1 MDRRRALMLLG
12 GCESFDRDDLEGL
25 RLEGIDAVELLE
37 GGISLW
43 KGLGLTE
50 RVRTFL
56 EEGLARQWA
65 DRELDR
71 CRDLGVTVVT
81 VDDEAYPDSLRR
93 LPGAPLALYLRG
105 TFPSLE
111 GAVAVVGTR
120 RCSTYGRRVAHDLGC
135 RLSQIGLA
143 VVSGGASGID
153 GAAHSGALD
162 GGFPTVAVLGTGVD
176 RVFPR
181 GHEDLF
187 RSIAAKGA
195 LVSEYPLGTEA
206 RPWRFPRR
214 NRIIIGLAS
223 RLVVV
228 EAPKRSGAMIT
239 ARLALEAS
247 REVWVVPGRLG
258 EGVCEGSNRL
268 LFDGAFPLVDLDEFV
283 GLNGQRQLSL
293 FDPPSLPAPTRSLQL
308 SEEEKRLYFILRD
321 RGERAVDNLAAQGK
335 MGAADV
341 VRILSLLAARGLV
354 YSSGPGRW
362 SAGPGI

>member
-1 MDRRRALMLLG
+1 MLLG
-12 GCESFDRDDLEGL
+12 GSERFDRDDLEGF

-56 EEGLARQWA
+56 EEGLVRQWA

-71 CRDLGVTVVT
+71 CRDLDVTVVT

-105 TFPSLE
+105 AFPSLE

-176 RVFPR
+176 RVFPQ
-181 GHEDLF
+181 GHEDLSAPSPPRG
-187 RSIAAKGA
+187 RSSANIPWGR
-195 LVSEYPLGTEA
+195 
-206 RPWRFPRR
+206 RP
-214 NRIIIGLAS
+214 
-223 RLVVV
+223 
-228 EAPKRSGAMIT
+228 
-239 ARLALEAS
+239 
-247 REVWVVPGRLG
+247 VPGVSPG
-258 EGVCEGSNRL
+258 ETGSSSVSPR
-268 LFDGAFPLVDLDEFV
+268 A
-283 GLNGQRQLSL
+283 LS
-293 FDPPSLPAPTRSLQL
+293 
-308 SEEEKRLYFILRD
+308 
-321 RGERAVDNLAAQGK
+321 
-335 MGAADV
+335 
-341 VRILSLLAARGLV
+341 
-354 YSSGPGRW
+354 
-362 SAGPGI
+362 